1 MFWCIFTNSLFTLE
15 TDIEPGTKSCEIS
28 IVVFDVLARQTAL
41 VLFVLIGAAQ
51 FGDLYP

>member
-1 MFWCIFTNSLFTLE
+1 MFWCIFTNYLFTLE

-41 VLFVLIGAAQ
+41 VLYY
-51 FGDLYP
+51 LYWGRKFIIRSF